1 MCLGGVVVVTVAVAI
16 FMLSSEEWNVL
27 SVGHGHLWNKQP
39 NHPRLVTPEGES
51 AQMNIDLQPKKSL
64 SRKRQLMKNEETIL
78 LITKN
83 DWNPF
88 ERADPKLLEK
98 ATQEFTKQRRLEL
111 GDAPI

>member
-1 MCLGGVVVVTVAVAI
+1 
-16 FMLSSEEWNVL
+16 
-27 SVGHGHLWNKQP
+27 
-39 NHPRLVTPEGES
+39 
-51 AQMNIDLQPKKSL
+51 MNTDSQPKKSL

-98 ATQEFTKQRRLEL
+98 ATQESTKQRVNNYGEALL
-111 GDAPI
+111 